1 MTKQEAAEQFKK
13 LTNGLPKEQQDA
25 IAAALE
31 NDSFVNGVTEW
42 GMLKADYSKNKNEVA
57 AERKK
62 AEEEY
67 AAKYSQLQTW
77 AQQHGKTIEQAQA
90 IYDKYQKY
98 AATYGE
104 LQEDGTVKQQTQ
116 TTPSLTPEQIT
127 KLLDERDQRM
137 TATTAGFLKSAFK
150 LNTDHQKNF
159 GEPLDIEGF
168 EDWITEARKRDPQ
181 LGIDSAYDKYVAPKL
196 EAKRQ
201 ADVTAQIKAA
211 REEGAREALSKH
223 KLPID
228 AGPKEYAPAWD
239 PQRHELNKKSAE
251 ELDDHARNGF
261 FEEWAKVGA
270 ESKA

>member
-13 LTNGLPKEQQDA
+13 LTSGLPKEQQDA

-67 AAKYSQLQTW
+67 AAKYTQLQEW
-77 AQQHGKTIEQAQA
+77 AKQHGKTIEQAQA

-104 LQEDGTVKQQTQ
+104 LQEDGTVKQTQ
-116 TTPSLTPEQIT
+116 TTPTLTPEQIT

-150 LNTDHQKNF
+150 LNTDHQKRF
-159 GEPLDIEGF
+159 GDPLDIDDF
-168 EDWITEARKRDPQ
+168 ETYITEQRKVDPQ
-181 LGIDSAYDKYVAPKL
+181 LGIDSAYRSYIEPKL
-196 EAKRQ
+196 EAKRTTDFE
-201 ADVTAQIKAA
+201 AKIKAA

-223 KLPID
+223 KLPVD

-239 PQRHELNKKSAE
+239 PSRHELAKKSSE
-251 ELDDHARNGF
+251 ELEDYARDGF